1 MTTENKSKSANAN
14 RVRLSTRG
22 TELYRE
28 AHQKVRHP
36 ECENIT
42 DLSANTPSYGTLRRK
57 AMRRGFRLTK
67 IRKGSRWYGQYGP
80 FMLSDAATNYALHYG
95 LTAQEVANRLSKEA
109 E

>member
-1 MTTENKSKSANAN
+1 
-14 RVRLSTRG
+14 
-22 TELYRE
+22 
-28 AHQKVRHP
+28 
-36 ECENIT
+36 
-42 DLSANTPSYGTLRRK
+42 
-57 AMRRGFRLTK
+57 MRRGFRLTK